1 MSLDLG
7 QLEAFVQVANQRSF
21 SRAAEA
27 LFLTQPS
34 VTARIQALERDLGE
48 RLFERSGRGIRLT
61 EVGECFLPHAER
73 VLQALNA
80 GRDAIDSLRN
90 LHSGSLVLASATTV
104 STYVLPGLLKTF
116 RARYPRIEVSVRT
129 GRSEQV
135 LQMLLQDEAQVGLV
149 RAVYHQDIE
158 TKGLIEDELVLVANA
173 THDLIGA
180 GTVTVEQLGDHP
192 FIFFDR
198 NSSYYSLAQGLFRQ
212 HGVVPRTQMELD
224 SMEASKKM
232 VEEGLGIAL
241 LPRIE
246 VSVRTGRSEQVLQ
259 MLLQDEAQ
267 VGLVRAVYHQD
278 IETKG
283 LIEDELVLVA
293 DASHQLANQGSVSVE
308 QLGDHP
314 FIFFDR
320 NSSYYSLAQGLFRQH
335 GIVPRTQ
342 MELDSMEATKM
353 MVEEGLGL
361 ALLPRI
367 AVERELSVGILREL
381 HP

>member
-1 MSLDLG
+1 MDLG
-7 QLEAFVQVANQRSF
+7 QLEAFVQVASQHSF

-73 VLQALNA
+73 VLQALNT

-135 LQMLLQDEAQVGLV
+135 LQMMLQDEAQVGLV

-173 THDLIGA
+173 AHELA
-180 GTVTVEQLGDHP
+180 GRGSITVEQLGDHP

-198 NSSYYSLAQGLFRQ
+198 NSSYYSLAQGIFRQ

-224 SMEASKKM
+224 SMEATKKM
-232 VEEGLGIAL
+232 VEEGLGIAM
-241 LPRIE
+241 LP
-246 VSVRTGRSEQVLQ
+246 
-259 MLLQDEAQ
+259 
-267 VGLVRAVYHQD
+267 
-278 IETKG
+278 K
-283 LIEDELVLVA
+283 VA
-293 DASHQLANQGSVSVE
+293 L
-308 QLGDHP
+308 
-314 FIFFDR
+314 
-320 NSSYYSLAQGLFRQH
+320 
-335 GIVPRTQ
+335 
-342 MELDSMEATKM
+342 
-353 MVEEGLGL
+353 
-361 ALLPRI
+361 
-367 AVERELSVGILREL
+367 ERELKEGILRIVEIDDMPNPSRQIAL
-381 HP
+381 ISRRSRPLGPVAQAFVEIVGEIYADPTPQTVVAAG

>member
-1 MSLDLG
+1 LDLG

-158 TKGLIEDELVLVANA
+158 TKGLIEDELVLVANNS
-173 THDLIGA
+173 HELLGA
-180 GTVTVEQLGDHP
+180 GSVTVEQLGDHP

-198 NSSYYSLAQGLFRQ
+198 NSSYYSLAQGMFRQ

-224 SMEASKKM
+224 SMEATKKM
-232 VEEGLGIAL
+232 VEEGLGIAM
-241 LPRIE
+241 LP
-246 VSVRTGRSEQVLQ
+246 
-259 MLLQDEAQ
+259 
-267 VGLVRAVYHQD
+267 
-278 IETKG
+278 K
-283 LIEDELVLVA
+283 VA
-293 DASHQLANQGSVSVE
+293 
-308 QLGDHP
+308 
-314 FIFFDR
+314 
-320 NSSYYSLAQGLFRQH
+320 
-335 GIVPRTQ
+335 
-342 MELDSMEATKM
+342 LD
-353 MVEEGLGL
+353 
-361 ALLPRI
+361 
-367 AVERELSVGILREL
+367 RELKDGSLREIAIADMPNPTRQIAL
-381 HP
+381 ISRRSRPLGPVAQAFVDIVTEIFNSDQTPTPVAAAG

>member
-1 MSLDLG
+1 LDLG

-158 TKGLIEDELVLVANA
+158 TKGLIEDELVLVANS

-198 NSSYYSLAQGLFRQ
+198 NSSYYSLAQGMFRQ

-224 SMEASKKM
+224 SMEATKKM
-232 VEEGLGIAL
+232 VEEGLGIAM
-241 LPRIE
+241 LP
-246 VSVRTGRSEQVLQ
+246 
-259 MLLQDEAQ
+259 
-267 VGLVRAVYHQD
+267 
-278 IETKG
+278 K
-283 LIEDELVLVA
+283 VA
-293 DASHQLANQGSVSVE
+293 L
-308 QLGDHP
+308 
-314 FIFFDR
+314 
-320 NSSYYSLAQGLFRQH
+320 
-335 GIVPRTQ
+335 
-342 MELDSMEATKM
+342 
-353 MVEEGLGL
+353 
-361 ALLPRI
+361 
-367 AVERELSVGILREL
+367 ERELNDGSLREIAIADMPNPTRQIAL
-381 HP
+381 ISRRSRPLGPVAQAFVDIVTEIFNNERAAAMAAAG